1 MKSNNKEEGLNVFV
15 RVRPPISK
23 EVKHT
28 NAVTP
33 SGNSVRVTT
42 DKGHSTCAYDCVF
55 DEFSSQDNV
64 FTRVKPLLKDV
75 LKGINACV
83 FAYGQTSSG
92 KTHTMLGCDGGN
104 LMNDNKRENWGIIPR
119 ATEFLFSELADKADQ
134 GTFIL
139 YIIIVTIII
148 TIIRI
153 NIISNQ
159 SIFSSNI

>member
-23 EVKHT
+23 EVKHS
-28 NAVTP
+28 NAVIA
-33 SGNSVRVTT
+33 SGNSVKVTT

-55 DEFSSQDNV
+55 DEFTNQDNV

-104 LMNDNKRENWGIIPR
+104 INDSKKENWGIIPR
-119 ATEFLFSELADKADQ
+119 AAEFLFSELADKADQ
-134 GTFIL
+134 GD
-139 YIIIVTIII
+139 IIFKII
-148 TIIRI
+148 
-153 NIISNQ
+153 
-159 SIFSSNI
+159 